1 MNKKHLID
9 RINTEFGATLYS
21 GNTCFSSINKSKRVW
36 WANIHLSKF
45 ADEVHLLLA
54 DIDHFLWISLPKG
67 FVTNLSDKF
76 KIRGDKN
83 AVDLE
88 ISADRNFKYLI
99 DVKSGGT
106 GFDFRGFVK
115 ERIAY

>member
-1 MNKKHLID
+1 MNKKQLID
-9 RINTEFGATLYS
+9 LINRRFEGNLHS
-21 GNTCFSSINKSKRVW
+21 NNTCFSSINKSKRVW
-36 WANIHLSKF
+36 WANIHVSKF
-45 ADEVHLLLA
+45 VDEVHLLLA
-54 DIDHFLWISLPKG
+54 DADGFLWITLPRG
-67 FVTNLSDKF
+67 FVSNLSDKF
-76 KIRGDKN
+76 KIRADKN
-83 AVDLE
+83 VVDLE